1 MQTASLENWSAI
13 SEAFKMTEVAVQPN
27 AEALSLSQAEDV
39 SGAMK
44 EMKLSNGQASP
55 DSTESLSHV
64 SPEDLKLPL
73 SAADGVIKTPFAAPL
88 DTSTPTPRPP
98 LTTDQE
104 KLYETLLGRVSAW
117 AKLPTTS
124 AKSSSESP
132 LTDSERLFLT
142 RECLLRYLRAT
153 NWNAAQAE
161 TRLKATLVWRRE
173 YGVEKLTSEYIEIEN
188 ATGIVMRDVQC
199 SSRNNNF
206 GVH

>member
-1 MQTASLENWSAI
+1 
-13 SEAFKMTEVAVQPN
+13 MTEVAVQPN
-27 AEALSLSQAEDV
+27 AAILSPSQADDV

-55 DSTESLSHV
+55 DSTASHIHV

-73 SAADGVIKTPFAAPL
+73 SAADGLIKTPFAAPL
-88 DTSTPTPRPP
+88 DASKPIPRPP
-98 LTTDQE
+98 LTADQE
-104 KLYETLLGRVSAW
+104 KLYETFLERVSAW
-117 AKLPTTS
+117 TKLPTTS
-124 AKSSSESP
+124 AKSSPESP

-153 NWNAAQAE
+153 SWNVVHAE

-188 ATGIVMRDVQC
+188 ATGIVIRDVQ
-199 SSRNNNF
+199 SNSRNNNF

>member
-1 MQTASLENWSAI
+1 
-13 SEAFKMTEVAVQPN
+13 MTELAVQPN
-27 AEALSLSQAEDV
+27 AAVPSPPQVDDV

-44 EMKLSNGQASP
+44 EMMLSNGQEFP
-55 DSTESLSHV
+55 DSTGGHIHV

-73 SAADGVIKTPFAAPL
+73 SAADGLIKKPFAAPL
-88 DTSTPTPRPP
+88 DTSKPTSRPP
-98 LTTDQE
+98 LTADQE
-104 KLYETLLGRVSAW
+104 KLYETLLQRVLAW
-117 AKLPTTS
+117 TKLPTTS
-124 AKSSSESP
+124 AKSSPESP

-153 NWNAAQAE
+153 SWNAVQAE

-188 ATGIVMRDVQC
+188 ATGTVMRDVQAN
-199 SSRNNNF
+199 SRNNNF